1 MTRWAKSRR
10 RYEKHPL
17 NGPNSE
23 LSSEHS
29 KDAETRSSSLFEK
42 ERGGPASFAEKGL
55 QVEAGDH
62 PKAGPFVSTVV
73 FGCLSRKTHR
83 AAFFSLLKLSCRAE
97 TLARSIR
104 LIQFARRLFF
114 FCLEC
119 VCVASSDLGR
129 AWGISAE
136 VCGNLHLF
144 SVSCGSRSSFD
155 SSLRNGACKIAKVH
169 VLRTC
174 KARLVNLV
182 PELETTP

>member
-1 MTRWAKSRR
+1 MA
-10 RYEKHPL
+10 PI
-17 NGPNSE
+17 PNSARSTRKM
-23 LSSEHS
+23 LKPGHQVSSKKRGVAQQVSPRKGS
-29 KDAETRSSSLFEK
+29 KWRRATILR
-42 ERGGPASFAEKGL
+42 
-55 QVEAGDH
+55 
-62 PKAGPFVSTVV
+62 
-73 FGCLSRKTHR
+73 R